1 MQAPVIAVVGA
12 TGLVGEILLRVLEE
26 RDFPVAALRPMASA
40 RSAGSKVVF
49 RGTEWEVVEA
59 SKTAFEGVDLVFFAA
74 TGALSRELAPAAVAA
89 GATVIDKSSTWRMSD
104 GVPLVVPEINAAS
117 IPSKPAILACPNCST
132 IGVVQVLAPIHRAA
146 GLRRV
151 VITTMQA
158 ASGAGRDGVDELR
171 DQVAAL
177 AAGDEPQPA
186 KVFGAQLAGNVVPHC
201 DAFEADGYTLEES
214 KLLHETRKILD
225 LPQLPVTATCVRVPV
240 EVGHSA
246 SILVETERPLS
257 IEEARAALA
266 TQPGVRVV
274 DNPVAARYPTPL
286 EVTANDDILVGR
298 IRVDREDPHRLWLWQ
313 VGDNLRKGAAT
324 NAVQTAE
331 AWLNARSPHGPARR
345 MAPCMNA
352 PACSR

>member
-26 RDFPVAALRPMASA
+26 RDFPVADLRPMASA
-40 RSAGSKVVF
+40 RSAGSSVEF
-49 RGTEWEVVEA
+49 RGKEWQVLEA
-59 SKTAFEGVDLVFFAA
+59 AKTAFEGVDLVFFAA

-89 GATVIDKSSTWRMSD
+89 GATVIDKSSTWRMTD

-117 IPSKPAILACPNCST
+117 IPSTPAILACPNCST
-132 IGVVQVLAPIHRAA
+132 IGVVQALAPIHRAA

-158 ASGAGRDGVDELR
+158 ASGAGRDGVEELR

-177 AAGDEPQPA
+177 AAGQDAPPA

-201 DAFEADGYTLEES
+201 DAFESDGYTLEES

-246 SILVETERPLS
+246 SILVETERALGV
-257 IEEARAALA
+257 EEARTALA
-266 TQPGVRVV
+266 AQPGVRVV

-286 EVTANDDILVGR
+286 EVTATDDILVGR
-298 IRVDREDPHRLWLWQ
+298 IRVDRDDPHRLWLWQ
-313 VGDNLRKGAAT
+313 VVDNLRKGAAT

-331 AWLNARSPHGPARR
+331 AWLQVRSCPRPSA
-345 MAPCMNA
+345 
-352 PACSR
+352 